1 MNTRATHTAL
11 RPELARDLGRGY
23 FDVGDFE
30 RHDHERRTRAVCE
43 RTRWLLFQGDRGGSS
58 ALGHSGRVDRR
69 AVRARR
75 RRAKQLIFIYFI
87 EIGALRVDL

>member
-1 MNTRATHTAL
+1 MNTRATHTAF

-43 RTRWLLFQGDRGGSS
+43 RTRWLLFKAIAEVHPRLRTPAVSIVVQC
-58 ALGHSGRVDRR
+58 AL
-69 AVRARR
+69 AVV
-75 RRAKQLIFIYFI
+75 
-87 EIGALRVDL
+87 GLRN